1 MQDGYGPSL
10 ENVGQGVAASGA
22 AAAAASVAA
31 TAASVAELT
40 SLALEQGVAEQ
51 ASKGRRAASDGGI
64 KPNSGKRK
72 NIKPNSGDTDNQSP
86 EKKRKQALDASV
98 RVMFKSKERYD
109 KALATAS
116 SLNLEVLHDDR
127 LSGYK
132 GNIQIMERF
141 NTAKNAM
148 LGIVNSNFRR
158 AFVSCQ
164 NIAATKKFGNTEGL
178 KQSVVKF
185 SVDLE
190 APLVTFEKEVK
201 KLAEA
206 LEIEKHCSA

>member
-1 MQDGYGPSL
+1 MLTVYEAWKLKGCQNAWCYENFIQARALKRAQD
-10 ENVGQGVAASGA
+10 V
-22 AAAAASVAA
+22 
-31 TAASVAELT
+31 
-40 SLALEQGVAEQ
+40 
-51 ASKGRRAASDGGI
+51 
-64 KPNSGKRK
+64 
-72 NIKPNSGDTDNQSP
+72 
-86 EKKRKQALDASV
+86 RKQL
-98 RVMFKSKERYD
+98 
-109 KALATAS
+109 
-116 SLNLEVLHDDR
+116 
-127 LSGYK
+127 
-132 GNIQIMERF
+132 IQIMERF

-206 LEIEKHCSA
+206 LEIEKGGE